1 MGITSQVKNGGWG
14 AVAVYLYTLFVFLY
28 WDIPLISTDRI
39 ALAVAAAPALVLMFS
54 VVAANDWLNDYWAG
68 GNLKRSTETIDRI
81 TGESDF
87 YDSAPQEI
95 QESIDDFDELGYSHH
110 VAILA
115 GIALAIAVPITG
127 YLVAG
132 FVGGI
137 SGVVLAIVIL
147 RVLSI
152 RSYRELNRLAKQMS
166 VPYEEKYENQ

>member
-1 MGITSQVKNGGWG
+1 
-14 AVAVYLYTLFVFLY
+14 
-28 WDIPLISTDRI
+28 
-39 ALAVAAAPALVLMFS
+39 MFS